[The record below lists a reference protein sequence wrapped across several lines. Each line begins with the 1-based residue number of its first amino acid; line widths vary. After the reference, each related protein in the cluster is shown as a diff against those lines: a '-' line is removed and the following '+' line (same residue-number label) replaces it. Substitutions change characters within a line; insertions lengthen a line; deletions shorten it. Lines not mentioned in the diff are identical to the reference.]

1 MAVEEPGAQLPGR
14 EPRPL
19 FVHMVIDS
27 IVAFLLIVIVLLILD
42 VSIWV
47 TAGLAIG
54 VGIGVA
60 PFTRRAEIAAL
71 EERESGSDSA

>member
-1 MAVEEPGAQLPGR
+1 MALGEPGAELPGR
-14 EPRPL
+14 EPRSL
-19 FVHMVIDS
+19 FVHIVIDS
-27 IVAFLLIVIVLLILD
+27 AVAFLLLVIVLLILG

-54 VGIGVA
+54 IGAGVA

-71 EERESGSDSA
+71 EEREPGSGSV